1 MNQQERH
8 SVFSLAFLYATRMLG
23 LFMVLPVFILYGD
36 GYEGATPEL
45 LGFAMG
51 AYGLSQA
58 LFQIPFGA
66 MSDRV
71 GRKPMIF
78 LGLAI
83 FALGSILAATS
94 EHIYGVIAGRFLQGA
109 GAIASVIMAL
119 LSDLTSDGSRTK
131 AMAII
136 GMSIGLSFSLAL
148 VLGPIVAE
156 GFGLSGIFWVT
167 AMLALIAGVWLLI
180 KVPSPTHLNRNRDAA
195 LFRDQLSAVLK
206 DSQLMR
212 LDIGIFALHM
222 ALTAIFIA
230 VPLSL
235 VSDAGLAKESHWWVY
250 FLVLVLSFFAMVPF
264 ILIAEKRQKMKPVFC
279 AAIALLV
286 FSALAMIGLR
296 HSALGF
302 CLALFLFFMGFNLLE
317 ASLPSL
323 VSKLC
328 PAGGKG
334 TAMGV
339 YSTYQFLGAFCGGV
353 AGGAVLANF
362 GPSGVYILVSALSGL
377 WLVIALSMQA
387 PQHQSTMSL
396 NFSNLMDDQI
406 TLLSRELISV
416 RGVEDVVVV
425 PQGAAYL
432 KILPHELDERALEEV
447 RLRFAT

>member
-235 VSDAGLAKESHWWVY
+235 VNDAGLAKESHWWVY

-264 ILIAEKRQKMKPVFC
+264 ILIAEKRQKNEAGILC
-279 AAIALLV
+279 SDRIAGV
-286 FSALAMIGLR
+286 FSI
-296 HSALGF
+296 SDDW
-302 CLALFLFFMGFNLLE
+302 
-317 ASLPSL
+317 
-323 VSKLC
+323 V
-328 PAGGKG
+328 
-334 TAMGV
+334 TA
-339 YSTYQFLGAFCGGV
+339 
-353 AGGAVLANF
+353 
-362 GPSGVYILVSALSGL
+362 
-377 WLVIALSMQA
+377 
-387 PQHQSTMSL
+387 
-396 NFSNLMDDQI
+396 
-406 TLLSRELISV
+406 
-416 RGVEDVVVV
+416 
-425 PQGAAYL
+425 
-432 KILPHELDERALEEV
+432 
-447 RLRFAT
+447 